1 MHLKHRCSSW
11 TVKIVLELGVHI
23 SLSWN
28 FVSPFAVLHD
38 FRRMRTFVIFVLT
51 RGTLSDLARRGV
63 LSHGVAHDR
72 RVPGKLSDIGHSYP
86 MP

>member
-11 TVKIVLELGVHI
+11 TVKIVLELGVQI
-23 SLSWN
+23 SLSWIL
-28 FVSPFAVLHD
+28 VSPFAVLHD
-38 FRRMRTFVIFVLT
+38 FRRMRTFVIFD
-51 RGTLSDLARRGV
+51 TLSDLARRGV

-72 RVPGKLSDIGHSYP
+72 RVPGKPSDIGHSYP